1 MRAWLRPSSVLL
13 VITLA
18 SPASRAEEP
27 AGASRIAVVTDA
39 PIALT
44 ATLRADL
51 VDATVGKAFRL
62 LEQAL
67 GGRLQVVVGPGAK
80 DVPLPDLTLKDAS
93 TLGLLNLVAHLV
105 PDLRIRVNVGD
116 EFLRLADVLSR
127 VGDLTTSPATTVVL
141 VDLAPEDQMTG
152 ETIERKLRIYRLA
165 DFSEVTNVDDLATA
179 IQTVWE
185 VEPIAHVA
193 TLKFHKETNLLIVFG
208 TPRHLALVDQVIEG
222 VTGRAPEA
230 SKTERMAEAESTVKA
245 LEQALARLTA
255 SVRSNGEAMAR
266 LDARLG
272 TLERT
277 AKPVPQ
283 DAGSR

>member
-1 MRAWLRPSSVLL
+1 VLL
-13 VITLA
+13 VIALA

-27 AGASRIAVVTDA
+27 AGASRITVVTDA

-62 LEQAL
+62 LEQSV
-67 GGRLQVVVGPGAK
+67 GGRLQVVVGSGAK

-93 TLGLLNLVAHLV
+93 ALGLLNLVAHLV

-116 EFLRLADVLSR
+116 EFLSLENVLGMVADLPP
-127 VGDLTTSPATTVVL
+127 TPATTVVL
-141 VDLAPEDQMTG
+141 VDLAPEDQNTG
-152 ETIERKLRIYRLA
+152 ATIERKLRIYRLA
-165 DFSEVTNVDDLATA
+165 DFGEITNVDDLATA

-208 TPRHLALVDQVIEG
+208 TPRHLSLVDQVIEG

-230 SKTERMAEAESTVKA
+230 SKTERMAEAESTMKT
-245 LEQALARLTA
+245 LEQALATLTA
-255 SVRSNGEAMAR
+255 SVRSTAEAMAR
-266 LDARLG
+266 LDARLSA
-272 TLERT
+272 LEGAAT
-277 AKPVPQ
+277 KPVPS
-283 DAGSR
+283 DAGQR